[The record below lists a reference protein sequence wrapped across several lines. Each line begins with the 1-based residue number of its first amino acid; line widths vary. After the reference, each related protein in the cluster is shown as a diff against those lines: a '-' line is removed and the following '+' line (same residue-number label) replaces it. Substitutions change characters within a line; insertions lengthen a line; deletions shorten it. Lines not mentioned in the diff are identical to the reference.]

1 MLISPQ
7 SDKRHINII
16 NAITLNITAINAK
29 IPEGETAKCPLLIT
43 VAAAIVIMEIT
54 VKSNSDANV
63 LARSYIAF

>member
-43 VAAAIVIMEIT
+43 VAAAIVIMEN
-54 VKSNSDANV
+54 NSEKVIPTPMYWLV
-63 LARSYIAF
+63 LI